1 MWSVKEG
8 AREII
13 SMDELASHL
22 GVTPA
27 ELTEIDHDKRT
38 YLEKKMEML
47 RRWKVKNAY
56 RATYERLIKAAEGS
70 NDTELANKIEKLI
83 LGSYDRIVCDSAS
96 YSHSSR
102 SGE

>member
-1 MWSVKEG
+1 MADQVEPKETLKDVVSLRRISQI
-8 AREII
+8 AKEII

-70 NDTELANKIEKLI
+70 DDTELANKIEKLI
-83 LGSYDRIVCDSAS
+83 LGTI
-96 YSHSSR
+96 
-102 SGE
+102 E